1 MVEPS
6 SLGPQERAKYEQEY
20 RQSADLFRKALT
32 QYGEAQNP
40 YQQAEF
46 KGVMDQAMQILQE
59 AARGLMRKQLQEQNE
74 KIAKDYERFQKHPTD
89 KDTVNKL
96 SHDLESAKKSV

>member
-6 SLGPQERAKYEQEY
+6 SLGPQERAQYEQEY
-20 RQSADLFRKALT
+20 RRSADLFRRALT
-32 QYGEAQNP
+32 QYSEAKNP

-59 AARGLMRKQLQEQNE
+59 TARGLMRKALQEQNE
-74 KIAKDYERFQKHPTD
+74 KIAKDYATFQKHPTD

-96 SHDLESAKKSV
+96 NHDLEKAKKSV